1 VDYCAIGEGE
11 VTLSELLE
19 ELAHGDSR
27 PQTPGIASRVHGQ
40 EVFTGPRT
48 CIEDLDS
55 IPFPAWHLIR
65 LEDYFLKATSHQM
78 YVRPEFMTLVSSR
91 GCPYQCIYCHNVLGK
106 RFRARSPE
114 NVLDELDIL
123 YNRFGIR
130 DLQIQDDVFNLIP
143 KRAKAICDL
152 MVRRGIRMNISFP
165 NGVRGDLMDEELLRK
180 LKDAGTFKISY
191 AAESGSERIQKLI
204 RKNVKLSKLKEVIEQ
219 TDKAGIFAHG
229 FFMLGFPTETIE
241 DMRQTVEFAL
251 SSKLHSAT
259 FFVVNTFG
267 GSELAKLL

>member
-1 VDYCAIGEGE
+1 
-11 VTLSELLE
+11 
-19 ELAHGDSR
+19 
-27 PQTPGIASRVHGQ
+27 
-40 EVFTGPRT
+40 
-48 CIEDLDS
+48 
-55 IPFPAWHLIR
+55 
-65 LEDYFLKATSHQM
+65 
-78 YVRPEFMTLVSSR
+78 
-91 GCPYQCIYCHNVLGK
+91 VLGK

-241 DMRQTVEFAL
+241 DMHQTVEFAL

-267 GSELAKLL
+267 GSELAKLLESEGKPVQIAADDFSYYSSSLQLSEVPSEQIAKLVQQANRRFYSNPARILRIIRLTPRKTQLLNYLRYVLKRAFVQH